1 MDLRVHLRHKGIDFI
16 DAADVRTA
24 SDESLVLDA
33 LRGSRLA
40 VLLKDVERGTWP
52 VVSPGRYTLQLQIQ
66 LKREDA
72 SALATVDRILYE
84 LYAIETAKIWR
95 IEREKCP

>member
-1 MDLRVHLRHKGIDFI
+1 MDLRVHLQDKGISFI
-16 DAADVRTA
+16 DAADVQPA

-66 LKREDA
+66 LKREGV
-72 SALATVDRILYE
+72 SALATIDRILYE
-84 LYAIETAKIWR
+84 IYAIETAKVWR
-95 IEREKCP
+95 LERKKWP

>member
-1 MDLRVHLRHKGIDFI
+1 MDLRVHLQDKGISFI
-16 DAADVRTA
+16 EAADVQPA

-40 VLLKDVERGTWP
+40 VLLKDVERGIWP

-66 LKREDA
+66 LKREGV
-72 SALATVDRILYE
+72 SALATIDRILYE
-84 LYAIETAKIWR
+84 IYAIETAKVWR
-95 IEREKCP
+95 LERKKCP